1 MSPSKS
7 DKENLDRWHRNQG
20 KTKPPKRPTGAPEG
34 NKNRLKHGIFADRCL
49 TPEEKQMFDV
59 LIERLHQDFQF
70 NKSSDF
76 IQVELVGVYSIKLV
90 RAQMEG
96 NVQAA
101 ESLDH
106 MIRCHM
112 KDLKTTKV
120 AREGEEPKGPTTS
133 PSEWAARPDRKNLR
147 GRRKETGKE
156 GCPAKRRKKVQITP
170 RRPKSRPRKDRQL
183 RRGRMSESA
192 RNSLFFLIYRWRI
205 LRTVE
210 TQIHRSSKVVAM
222 GAGHRRGNIS

>member
-20 KTKPPKRPTGAPEG
+20 KTEPPKNKGGAPEG

-76 IQVELVGVYSIKLV
+76 IQVELVGVYSVKLV

-96 NVQAA
+96 NTQAA
-101 ESLDH
+101 ESLDR

-120 AREGEEPKGPTTS
+120 AREGEEPKGPQTS
-133 PSEWAARPDRKNLR
+133 PAEWAAELLNKVSEMAAPK
-147 GRRKETGKE
+147 KAT
-156 GCPAKRRKKVQITP
+156 RKK
-170 RRPKSRPRKDRQL
+170 PKKSSDNTAAAKK
-183 RRGRMSESA
+183 
-192 RNSLFFLIYRWRI
+192 
-205 LRTVE
+205 RTAKSQAVME
-210 TQIHRSSKVVAM
+210 GLHE
-222 GAGHRRGNIS
+222 

>member
-1 MSPSKS
+1 LAVIKRDM
-7 DKENLDRWHRNQG
+7 EHLDRWHRNQG
-20 KTKPPKRPTGAPEG
+20 KTEPPKNKGGAPEG

-76 IQVELVGVYSIKLV
+76 IQVELVGVYSVKLV

-101 ESLDH
+101 ESLDR

-120 AREGEEPKGPTTS
+120 AREGEEPTGPRTS
-133 PSEWAARPDRKNLR
+133 PSEWAAALIEKVSEVAE
-147 GRRKETGKE
+147 KK
-156 GCPAKRRKKVQITP
+156 PAKKAARKK
-170 RRPKSRPRKDRQL
+170 PKKSSDNTAPAKKRTSKRQAVTE
-183 RRGRMSESA
+183 GSNE
-192 RNSLFFLIYRWRI
+192 
-205 LRTVE
+205 
-210 TQIHRSSKVVAM
+210 
-222 GAGHRRGNIS
+222 